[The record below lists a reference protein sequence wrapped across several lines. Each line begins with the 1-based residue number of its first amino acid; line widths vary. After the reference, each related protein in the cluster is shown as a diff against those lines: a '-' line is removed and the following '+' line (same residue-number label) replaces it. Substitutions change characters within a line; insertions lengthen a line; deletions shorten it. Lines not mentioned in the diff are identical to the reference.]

1 LTQSGHSILGIVA
14 MRSDG
19 GTPFR
24 QSQIPAVI
32 VHVASLVIADLNG
45 ENMSNSPTK
54 ARLSTQGFV
63 PVAYLLAATATLAC
77 SASASHAADYDV
89 GSIHIAQPWSR
100 ATPKGAKAGAGY
112 MTITNKGTTP
122 DKVSCVSDDASAQC
136 EIHSMTMEGGVMKM
150 RPVEGGLEIK
160 PGETVTLAPSGFH
173 VMFRDLKHPLEEGK
187 TVKATLKFDKAG
199 TVDVEYPVV
208 AIGAPA
214 PGAAA
219 GGTMKMQGPGGGMM
233 KMDKH

>member
-1 LTQSGHSILGIVA
+1 
-14 MRSDG
+14 
-19 GTPFR
+19 
-24 QSQIPAVI
+24 
-32 VHVASLVIADLNG
+32 
-45 ENMSNSPTK
+45 MSNSSTK

-173 VMFRDLKHPLEEGK
+173 VMFGDLKHPLEEGK

-219 GGTMKMQGPGGGMM
+219 GGPMKMQGPGGGMM

>member
-1 LTQSGHSILGIVA
+1 MIAIPCCNRLHDALMIAALSEENMANSLT
-14 MRSDG
+14 
-19 GTPFR
+19 
-24 QSQIPAVI
+24 
-32 VHVASLVIADLNG
+32 ADL
-45 ENMSNSPTK
+45 
-54 ARLSTQGFV
+54 F
-63 PVAYLLAATATLAC
+63 AATVALAC
-77 SASASHAADYDV
+77 STVAAPAADYDV

-112 MTITNKGTTP
+112 MTIANKGTTL

-136 EIHSMTMEGGVMKM
+136 EIHSMTMEGGVVKM

-173 VMFRDLKHPLEEGK
+173 VMFRDLKHPLEQGK
-187 TVKATLKFDKAG
+187 TVKATLKFDKPG
-199 TVDVEYPVV
+199 TVDVDYPIV

-219 GGTMKMQGPGGGMM
+219 GSGSMKMQDHGGMM
-233 KMDKH
+233 QMDKH